1 MKKQIISLLSIIALT
16 GFSIIAFAAGIKVN
30 EKIEIKKGEK
40 TEREGRIE
48 KSQQSYVYL
57 IHAEKGQSVNLAAVF
72 RGNFNEDKP
81 NAVFRGNITPPV
93 EIRGPYKSEAE
104 DAALVGTAKDGKWSG
119 TINESG
125 DYLIVVSRPDVKGGE
140 GEIYPYKLLV
150 WVK

>member
-1 MKKQIISLLSIIALT
+1 MKKQIIVAVSIVALT
-16 GFSIIAFAAGIKVN
+16 CFSIIAFAAGIKVN

-40 TEREGRIE
+40 VEREGQIE

-81 NAVFRGNITPPV
+81 NAVFRDNTVPPI
-93 EIRGPYKSEAE
+93 EIRGLYKSEAE

-119 TINESG
+119 TITESG
-125 DYLIVVSRPDVKGGE
+125 DYVIVVSRPDVKGGKQ
-140 GEIYPYKLLV
+140 EIYPYKLLV

>member
-1 MKKQIISLLSIIALT
+1 MKKQITSLLSIIALA
-16 GFSIIAFAAGIKVN
+16 GFSIIALAAGIKVN

-40 TEREGRIE
+40 TEREGQIE

-81 NAVFRGNITPPV
+81 NAVFRDNTTPPV
-93 EIRGPYKSEAE
+93 EIRGLYKTGDE
-104 DAALVGTAKDGKWSG
+104 DAALVGTAKEGKWSG
-119 TINESG
+119 TIAESG
-125 DYLIVVSRPDVKGGE
+125 DYVIVVSRPDVKGGE
-140 GEIYPYKLLV
+140 QEIYPYRLLV